1 MRRAL
6 HIFCVGILTLC
17 LSIDSAIAGKLLR
30 RRECRPR
37 KCHVVSCAPL
47 SYGSYGSCGTCSTNC
62 CVPSDGSSHA
72 VIEATPETSVI
83 APQAALIP
91 AQEPVA
97 PITDPVPVPSVVPLD
112 PASPVVATEPTS
124 VLEKSDSQVSP
135 ASAEEEMPPE
145 KAVTPEPLPEQPD
158 DASPVPPVDSQPEE
172 TVEEEMP
179 VEEEMLEE
187 EPAQTISPP
196 EEETEKNLFDED
208 EPSAQE
214 SSESESEMN
223 EPSEPTESDSVP
235 QEDAAEEASA
245 DSQTQPD
252 EEMPAEPADDE
263 SGFDDTEMPDEDS
276 PDEPAAVPALPE
288 EVEEAEEEMQDEPA
302 ASEEDS
308 AIEDESVNA
317 SQFNS
322 GIVLG
327 GNQPVRRWIDNTG
340 RHETIGRLVE
350 VHGSS
355 VRLLKSNGR
364 YTTVPVERLSPHD
377 QRYVEAI
384 DTQIVA
390 TTSPLDTAGL

>member
-91 AQEPVA
+91 AQEPAA
-97 PITDPVPVPSVVPLD
+97 PITDPVPVPSVVPLE

-179 VEEEMLEE
+179 EEEEMLEE

-208 EPSAQE
+208 EP
-214 SSESESEMN
+214 
-223 EPSEPTESDSVP
+223 
-235 QEDAAEEASA
+235 AAEEASA

>member
-97 PITDPVPVPSVVPLD
+97 PITDPVPVPSVVPLE

-124 VLEKSDSQVSP
+124 VLEKSDSQVSK

-179 VEEEMLEE
+179 EEEMLEE

-196 EEETEKNLFDED
+196 EEKTEKNVFDED

-288 EVEEAEEEMQDEPA
+288 EAEEEMQDEPA
-302 ASEEDS
+302 ASSEED
-308 AIEDESVNA
+308 AATEDESVNA